1 MNGILDYLRTRRSIR
16 SFSDKPV
23 SEDQINLLKEALLR
37 APTSRGLNP
46 WQFIQIDDPT
56 LLKAI
61 AQSKMSGS
69 AFLAK
74 APLAFAICADET
86 VSDVWLEDCS
96 IAAITLH
103 YMAHSIGLGSCW
115 VQIRQRQHSET
126 VSSEDYLKKLLVLPA
141 HLRVVA
147 VIGVGHPAETKEGH
161 PASALPDGRFHR
173 NDYGQERG

>member
-1 MNGILDYLRTRRSIR
+1 MHGIIDYLRTRRSIR
-16 SFSDKPV
+16 SFSEKPV
-23 SEDQINLLKEALLR
+23 SEEQIDLLKEALLR

-46 WQFIQIDDPT
+46 WQFIQIDDPS
-56 LLKAI
+56 LLKAV
-61 AQSKMSGS
+61 AKSKISGS

-115 VQIRQRQHSET
+115 VQIRRRQHDEN
-126 VSSEDYLKKLLVLPA
+126 VSSEDYLKELLNFPA
-141 HLRVVA
+141 HIRVVA
-147 VIGVGHPAETKEGH
+147 VIGIGHPAEEKEGLS
-161 PASALPDGRFHR
+161 ASALPEGRFHR
-173 NDYGQERG
+173 NGY